1 MLQRLALVEGAD
13 LYDLAQTL
21 EQGMPQSLNH
31 TPFRMALARRHGDAV
46 RPDGGSAASEMIV
59 TSSHVG
65 THIDALCH
73 VSQDAR
79 LHGGVDAMA
88 AQSTGRFTKLGI
100 ETVPPFLGR
109 GVLLDVASQLGFDV
123 LPAGYA
129 ITVADLERTAQAE
142 SVEIHAGDAVLVRT
156 GWVAHWGDPV
166 TYLGHQTGVPGPDEA
181 AAKWLCSLGV
191 KLTGSDTVAY
201 EVIPAGAG
209 HSVLPV
215 HRTLLVD
222 HGVYICETMYL
233 DELARDRCYE
243 FLLLLMPLKIKG
255 ATGSPVR
262 PIAVV

>member
-1 MLQRLALVEGAD
+1 MQQRLALVEGAD
-13 LYDLAQTL
+13 VYDLSQTL

-46 RPDGGSAASEMIV
+46 RPGGGSAASEMIV

-65 THIDALCH
+65 THLDALCH
-73 VSQDAR
+73 VSQDGR

-88 AQSTGRFTKLGI
+88 AQSTGRFSEHGI

-109 GVLLDVASQLGFDV
+109 GILLDVASHLGFEV
-123 LPAGYA
+123 LPPGYA
-129 ITVADLERTAQAE
+129 ITAADLERTALGE
-142 SVEIHAGDAVLVRT
+142 GVEIRAGDAVLVRT
-156 GWVAHWGDPV
+156 GWLAHWDDPAA
-166 TYLGHQTGVPGPDEA
+166 YLGHQTGVPGPDEA
-181 AAKWLCSLGV
+181 AAQWLCSLGV
-191 KLTGSDTVAY
+191 RLTGSDTVAY

-209 HSVLPV
+209 HRVLPV

-222 HGVYICETMYL
+222 HGVYICETMQL
-233 DELARDRCYE
+233 DELARDRRYE
-243 FLLLLMPLKIKG
+243 FLLLLIPLKIKG